1 LARLKDK
8 VALIS
13 GAGSGI
19 GKTTALLFAKEG
31 ALLSVVDWNLASAA
45 DTVAAIQANG
55 GHAISIKADVSKA
68 AEVKSM
74 IQKTIQAYGQI
85 DILFNNAGVMQPL
98 KTTVETSEEDWD
110 RVIDINL
117 KGTFLALKYG
127 IPEMIKCGGGSIIN
141 SSSMAG
147 LLGFPYMPAYAASKA
162 GIVLLTKSAALEY
175 AGQNIRINCICP
187 GTIKTPMAASLAKEP
202 NLKNY
207 EPLRKQ
213 IPLGRR
219 GTPTEIARAVLFLAS
234 DDASYITGTA
244 LNIDGGVIAR

>member
-1 LARLKDK
+1 MTRLKDK

-19 GKTTALLFAKEG
+19 GRTTALLFAREG
-31 ALLSVVDWNLASAA
+31 ARISAVDWNPASTAE
-45 DTVAAIQANG
+45 TVAAIQEKG
-55 GHAISIKADVSKA
+55 GRAIAVSADVSDA
-68 AEVKSM
+68 AQVESM
-74 IQKTIQAYGQI
+74 VRQTVQTYGQL

-110 RVIDINL
+110 RVMDINL
-117 KGTFLALKYG
+117 KGTFLAMKYG
-127 IPEMIKCGGGSIIN
+127 IPEMLKSGGGSIIN

-147 LLGFPYMPAYAASKA
+147 LIGFTYMPAYTASKA
-162 GIVLLTKSAALEY
+162 GIILLTKSAALEY

-187 GTIKTPMAASLAKEP
+187 GTISTPMADSLKTDP

-207 EPLRKQ
+207 EPNRKQ
-213 IPLGRR
+213 IPFGRR
-219 GTPTEIARAVLFLAS
+219 GTPEEIAQAVLFLAS